1 MVEKKKKKKRS
12 PIGCLIG
19 IIIFIVLG
27 IIGGFVLFKFEES
40 TKSRVV
46 ELIYDDVVQNTKDA
60 IKKCQSGESTYLD
73 GQTCPATPEKTI
85 AGLLEVYKET
95 PNPYTFNENN
105 LPDRGPSILRD
116 YGSNIDVG
124 FIDLST
130 SNQNIIF
137 NVCFKEPCN
146 IEENRQSS
154 TVSIK

>member
-95 PNPYTFNENN
+95 PNPYTFNENKAAFPTVA
-105 LPDRGPSILRD
+105 LPDGDSVWV
-116 YGSNIDVG
+116 GSFSLDRLV
-124 FIDLST
+124 S
-130 SNQNIIF
+130 
-137 NVCFKEPCN
+137 FKN
-146 IEENRQSS
+146 
-154 TVSIK
+154 